1 MIKLKGFLP
10 LYKYLP
16 FRYVLTFKLE
26 TLITKSKKN
35 QKIILQSDENCPVRK
50 SLAILGGKWTL
61 LILFQLNERVLRYGE
76 LKRTIPGISEKVLIQ
91 ELNFLVE
98 HKFISKKSFPEIP
111 PRVEYRLTKLGLNTL
126 PIVDKLAE
134 FGLENLN

>member
-1 MIKLKGFLP
+1 M
-10 LYKYLP
+10 
-16 FRYVLTFKLE
+16 
-26 TLITKSKKN
+26 KKN
-35 QKIILQSDENCPVRK
+35 QKIIFTSDENCPVRK
-50 SLAILGGKWTL
+50 SLGLIGGKWRL
-61 LILFQLNERVLRYGE
+61 LILFQINERVLRYGE
-76 LKRTIPGISEKVLIQ
+76 LKRTIPGISEKMLIQ

-111 PRVEYRLTKLGLNTL
+111 PRVEYSLTKLGLNTL